1 MKVTKSKLKPPKKVG
16 KYRHKLQ
23 LLLNY
28 FIVGGSAKKVP
39 NSWKYGHQN
48 KGLRVLD
55 MLLKLNIKGEWSD
68 HFYRLVTSRQPS
80 MQQQLLCL
88 IFILIFL
95 KESALAID
103 LCLFIQCNPQNEN
116 GSGRS
121 DSGPTVI
128 QIDQDWI
135 QPENSQNDQ
144 LYHFGNNAN
153 SMNW

>member
-1 MKVTKSKLKPPKKVG
+1 MIFSKCDFLDKLRIFAPVCHCRRERKKGPKFLEVWTPKQRFTG
-16 KYRHKLQ
+16 
-23 LLLNY
+23 
-28 FIVGGSAKKVP
+28 F
-39 NSWKYGHQN
+39 GH
-48 KGLRVLD
+48 VA
-55 MLLKLNIKGEWSD
+55 LKLNIKGEWSD

-80 MQQQLLCL
+80 MQQQLLCH